1 MFSFFYCAVIVGKS
15 RCSTPRF
22 YEALPKESDFVA
34 AARDSI
40 HVTRVT
46 TTHARGGLRGICRGR
61 VKKMHH
67 LIELQAEA
75 GEE

>member
-1 MFSFFYCAVIVGKS
+1 MNVLIFYCAVIVGKS

-46 TTHARGGLRGICRGR
+46 ATHARGG
-61 VKKMHH
+61 
-67 LIELQAEA
+67 
-75 GEE
+75 